1 MSEPPPTRPTGRV
14 GVREVARVA
23 GVSTQTVS
31 RVINDH
37 PGIRAETRQR
47 VLDAMAAL
55 DYRVNNAAR
64 ALGTRRTR
72 TIGILASDASMYGP
86 AVGILALEA
95 AARAAGRWVT
105 AAYADAGDEASVVDA
120 ARHLSAQGVDG
131 IVVVAPHARTLSAL
145 DGAGLGL
152 PVVALHGPDAS
163 ELQRDAARIAVA
175 HLLEFGH
182 TRIAHL
188 AGPEDWIEAGARA
201 EGFEEALAAREM
213 TPAGLWSGD
222 WSAASGLAAAAAIA
236 RAVRAGDG
244 PTAVF
249 VANDQMALGLISGLV
264 DAGVAVP
271 GEVSVV
277 GVDDNPD
284 AAYYRPA
291 LTTVRLDI
299 AGEAARCIAD
309 VLGLEAAGR
318 PTRLMLPCSSRGR
331 PPRHARGR
339 AGARVGE
346 IACYR

>member
-1 MSEPPPTRPTGRV
+1 MSDHAPLRHTGRV
-14 GVREVARVA
+14 GVREVARAA

-37 PGIRAETRQR
+37 PGIRAETRER
-47 VLDAMAAL
+47 VLEAMRTL

-64 ALGTRRTR
+64 ALGTSRTR
-72 TIGILASDASMYGP
+72 TIGILVSDASMYGP

-105 AAYADAGDEASVVDA
+105 AAYADAGDEASVIEA

-131 IVVVAPHARTLSAL
+131 IIVVAPHARTLTAL
-145 DGAGLGL
+145 GDAGIGL
-152 PVVALHGPDAS
+152 PVTSMHSTDRAA
-163 ELQRDAARIAVA
+163 LQREAAATAVA
-175 HLLEFGH
+175 HLTELGH
-182 TRIAHL
+182 RRIAHL
-188 AGPEDWIEAGARA
+188 AGPDDWLEAVARA
-201 EGFEEALAAREM
+201 EGFDHALAERGLSS
-213 TPAGLWSGD
+213 AGVWRGD
-222 WSAASGLAAAAAIA
+222 WSAASGFAAADGIA
-236 RAVRAGDG
+236 RAVRGAHP

-249 VANDQMALGLISGLV
+249 AANDQMALGLIAGLV

-309 VLGLEAAGR
+309 VLGLETPAAPADPVLISR
-318 PTRLMLPCSSRGR
+318 ASS
-331 PPRHARGR
+331 A
-339 AGARVGE
+339 AL
-346 IACYR
+346 

>member
-1 MSEPPPTRPTGRV
+1 MSDHAPLRHTGRV
-14 GVREVARVA
+14 GVREVARAA

-37 PGIRAETRQR
+37 PGIRAETRER
-47 VLDAMAAL
+47 VLETMRTL

-64 ALGTRRTR
+64 ALGTSRTR
-72 TIGILASDASMYGP
+72 TIGILVSDASMYGP

-105 AAYADAGDEASVVDA
+105 AAYADAGDEASVIEA

-131 IVVVAPHARTLSAL
+131 IIVVAPHARTLTAL
-145 DGAGLGL
+145 GDAGIGL
-152 PVVALHGPDAS
+152 PVTSMHSIDRAA
-163 ELQRDAARIAVA
+163 LQREAAATAVA
-175 HLLEFGH
+175 HLTELGH
-182 TRIAHL
+182 RRIAHL
-188 AGPEDWIEAGARA
+188 AGPDDWLEAVARA
-201 EGFEEALAAREM
+201 EGFDHALAERGLSS
-213 TPAGLWSGD
+213 AGIWRGD
-222 WSAASGLAAAAAIA
+222 WSAASGFAAADGIA
-236 RAVRAGDG
+236 RAVRGAHP

-249 VANDQMALGLISGLV
+249 AANDQMALGLIAGLV

-309 VLGLEAAGR
+309 VLGLEAPAAPADPVLIR
-318 PTRLMLPCSSRGR
+318 RASS
-331 PPRHARGR
+331 A
-339 AGARVGE
+339 AL
-346 IACYR
+346 